1 MAGLVI
7 LLIQVFQVIAA
18 LQDGLV
24 IQASPANLA
33 LVAYQVGQAIQA
45 FQALAVLQAG
55 PVIPAYLV
63 TLVYLASV
71 A

>member
-24 IQASPANLA
+24 IQASPANP
-33 LVAYQVGQAIQA
+33 
-45 FQALAVLQAG
+45 ALAVLQAG

-63 TLVYLASV
+63 LAVLQAGPVIPAYLVLVVYQAS
-71 A
+71 AA